1 MKNVIKFI
9 YGLIKV
15 LPLIGEILEIFTT
28 RKETP
33 SDTSNPKSD
42 KDIIDNV

>member
-1 MKNVIKFI
+1 MKKVIKFI
-9 YGLIKV
+9 YGLVKV

-33 SDTSNPKSD
+33 SNSTRSQSD

>member
-9 YGLIKV
+9 YGLVKA
-15 LPLIGEILEIFTT
+15 LPIIAELLEIFAN
-28 RKETP
+28 RKENT
-33 SDTSNPKSD
+33 DNSNVRKSD

>member
-9 YGLIKV
+9 YDLVKV
-15 LPLIGEILEIFTT
+15 LPLIGEILEIFIV

-33 SDTSNPKSD
+33 SNSTRSQSD
-42 KDIIDNV
+42 QDIINNV

>member
-9 YGLIKV
+9 YGLVKV
-15 LPLIGEILEIFTT
+15 LPLIGELLEIFARKQETT
-28 RKETP
+28 D
-33 SDTSNPKSD
+33 SSNPVKPP

>member
-9 YGLIKV
+9 YGLVKV
-15 LPLIGEILEIFTT
+15 LPLIGEILEIFTN

-33 SDTSNPKSD
+33 NHSSNIKSD
-42 KDIIDNV
+42 KDIINDV

>member
-9 YGLIKV
+9 YGLVKV
-15 LPLIGEILEIFTT
+15 LPLIGEILEIFTN
-28 RKETP
+28 RKETS

-42 KDIIDNV
+42 KDFTDGL

>member
-9 YGLIKV
+9 YGLVKV
-15 LPLIGEILEIFTT
+15 LPLIGEILEIFAN

-33 SDTSNPKSD
+33 SNTPNVKSD

>member
-1 MKNVIKFI
+1 MKKLIVLI
-9 YGLIKV
+9 YGLVKV
-15 LPLIGEILEIFTT
+15 LPYIGEILEIFAN

-33 SDTSNPKSD
+33 GNSSNVKSD

>member
-9 YGLIKV
+9 YGLVKV
-15 LPLIGEILEIFTT
+15 LPLIGEILEIFTN
-28 RKETP
+28 RKET
-33 SDTSNPKSD
+33 SSNSSYTKSD

>member
-9 YGLIKV
+9 YGLVKV
-15 LPLIGEILEIFTT
+15 LPLIGEILEIFAS

-33 SDTSNPKSD
+33 TYSSRSQSD
-42 KDIIDNV
+42 KDIIDHV

>member
-9 YGLIKV
+9 YGLVKV
-15 LPLIGEILEIFTT
+15 LPLIGEILEIFVN

-33 SDTSNPKSD
+33 SNSSNVKSD